1 MSESRQLHQHQRS
14 SSTGSHG
21 LFFSTVSHPLSHGVN
36 SMHHQTGPHHK
47 GHHVLHHQA
56 SGSPDLLSDLSDDE
70 ESNESCSAP
79 ELQGT
84 LSKWTNY
91 IHGWQY
97 RYIALKEGSL
107 VYYKSEVE
115 TDFGCRGAISIDKA
129 MVKPHELDD
138 LRFDISVSE
147 CVWYLRANTV
157 EDRQKWIDTIEAHK
171 KFILE
176 FSHLDGSRDCNPPNA
191 KLLNSLRHHDSSLS
205 LTSNA
210 SKGAFGGSCNGGQ
223 FNRGSSAYRG
233 LTEKLAEMETYRDI
247 LCKQIETLQSYFD
260 ACSDVA
266 QNHQHSPMHRN
277 CVNEATGTPTD
288 QDDEKMS
295 NGFHENIGSNPV
307 SRNNSSDAGTEG
319 HIPPYLPVTKDL
331 VLQHG
336 IHAVDFK
343 GEAITFKA
351 TTAGILAT
359 LAHCIEIMTQREEQW
374 KRKLEREQLA
384 RRRLEERLKCRPEP
398 TQTNVV
404 LSNQNKSQ
412 PDESKV
418 SITPS
423 KPKNIPKIVG
433 GPDYEEGPLSQIGED
448 EFFDAVESALDKL
461 QEEQDYKDKLK
472 KMSKIVLP
480 EEISPATNHQL
491 WPTINQ
497 VTNEQ
502 LGYARM
508 EVGDV
513 WELFA
518 EDGQMKMYKREEEVD
533 GMVMDPL
540 KALHEVRGVTA
551 RELCHYFFVPE
562 VRMEWETT
570 VEEVTVLEKIAPDTL
585 IFLQLHK
592 RVWPAAQ
599 RDALFWSHMRHLGSD
614 SSLDNKDHLQTD
626 TWMVCNKSAKHP
638 DAPENQGGCLRVGLT
653 VCFVCDTFIDKGYTK
668 ETATRNNISTKITYC
683 SVVNPGGWA
692 PASVLRTVFKREYPR
707 FLKRF
712 TQYVIDKSK
721 DKALYW

>member
-1 MSESRQLHQHQRS
+1 MSDPRQLHQHQRS

-21 LFFSTVSHPLSHGVN
+21 LFFNTSHPLNHGAN
-36 SMHHQTGPHHK
+36 
-47 GHHVLHHQA
+47 LHHQIGQYHLGHNA
-56 SGSPDLLSDLSDDE
+56 VHQSNGSPDVLSDLSDDDDWTDQND
-70 ESNESCSAP
+70 SNCAP

-91 IHGWQY
+91 IHGWQD
-97 RYIALKEGSL
+97 RFIALKEGSL

-129 MVKPHELDD
+129 MVKPHELDE
-138 LRFDISVSE
+138 LRFDVSVSD
-147 CVWYLRANTV
+147 CVWYLRTNTV

-171 KFILE
+171 RFHHSENPREGLPN
-176 FSHLDGSRDCNPPNA
+176 SHQMLM
-191 KLLNSLRHHDSSLS
+191 NSLRHHDSALS
-205 LTSNA
+205 LASNA
-210 SKGAFGGSCNGGQ
+210 SKGAFGGSCNGGPAG
-223 FNRGSSAYRG
+223 RGSSAHRS
-233 LTEKLAEMETYRDI
+233 LTEKLAEIETYRDI
-247 LCKQIETLQSYFD
+247 LCRQIETLQSYFD
-260 ACSDVA
+260 ACADVA
-266 QNHQHSPMHRN
+266 QNHSNSSPKHHNR
-277 CVNEATGTPTD
+277 VNTSSD
-288 QDDEKMS
+288 KYS
-295 NGFHENIGSNPV
+295 NGFQESGSKQV
-307 SRNNSSDAGTEG
+307 SRNNSSDGCVENLNSSN
-319 HIPPYLPVTKDL
+319 ISVNKEL

-359 LAHCIEIMTQREEQW
+359 MAHCIEIMSQREEHW
-374 KRKLEREQLA
+374 KRKLDREQLV
-384 RRRLEERLKCRPEP
+384 RKKLEEKLKSRPETVP
-398 TQTNVV
+398 KYTGINCSEV
-404 LSNQNKSQ
+404 NPNNKN
-412 PDESKV
+412 EENLA
-418 SITPS
+418 S
-423 KPKNIPKIVG
+423 KPKSIPKIVG
-433 GPDYEEGPLSQIGED
+433 GTDYEEGPLSQIGED

-472 KMSKIVLP
+472 KMSLLTLP
-480 EEISPATNHQL
+480 EEISVATNHQL

-508 EVGDV
+508 EVGEGV

-551 RELCHYFFVPE
+551 RELCHYFFVPD

-599 RDALFWSHMRHLGSD
+599 RDALFWSHMRHLGEDASLKKSD
-614 SSLDNKDHLQTD
+614 SGTYLQTD
-626 TWMVCNKSAKHP
+626 SWMVCNKSTKHP

-653 VCFVCDTFIDKGYTK
+653 VCFVCDTFIDKPYTK
-668 ETATRNNISTKITYC
+668 ETAGRNNITTKITYC

-721 DKALYW
+721 DKPVYW